1 MKAIWFKRI
10 AAALALLSL
19 TTAASAQY
27 VWLDDKGVKQFS
39 DMPPPAVTPKNRIL
53 KDPGTALRSAPQA
66 TTGDAPDK
74 PENSANG
81 ASAPN
86 KAQLPMTTAEKN
98 ADFQKRR
105 IEQAEKEKKDAEK
118 AKLEADKTQNC
129 ELARAYNRNLESG
142 VRLGGTDKN
151 GERYILN
158 DEQRA
163 QESRDNKRILD
174 ACK

>member
-1 MKAIWFKRI
+1 MKTIWFKRI
-10 AAALALLSL
+10 AAALALLCL

-39 DMPPPAVTPKNRIL
+39 DIPPPAGVPRNRIL
-53 KDPGTALRSAPQA
+53 KDPGTIPRSAPQM
-66 TTGDAPDK
+66 TTSAAPDK
-74 PENSANG
+74 PENPGNETSV
-81 ASAPN
+81 PN

-105 IEQAEKEKKDAEK
+105 MEQAEKEKKDAEK
-118 AKLEADKTQNC
+118 AKQDADKVKRC
-129 ELARAYNRNLESG
+129 ERARAYSRSLESG
-142 VRLGGTDKN
+142 VRISDIDKN

-163 QESRDNKRILD
+163 QESRDNKHILD
-174 ACK
+174 ECK

>member
-10 AAALALLSL
+10 ATALALLCL
-19 TTAASAQY
+19 TSAASAQY

-39 DMPPPAVTPKNRIL
+39 DTPPPASVPRNRIL
-53 KDPGTALRSAPQA
+53 KDPGTMSHSTSRV
-66 TTGDAPDK
+66 TTSTAPDK
-74 PENSANG
+74 PENPGNET
-81 ASAPN
+81 SAPN

-105 IEQAEKEKKDAEK
+105 MEQAEKEKKDAEK
-118 AKLEADKTQNC
+118 AKQDADKVKRC
-129 ELARAYNRNLESG
+129 ERARAYSRNLESG
-142 VRLGGTDKN
+142 VRITDIDKN

-163 QESRDNKRILD
+163 QESRDNKHILD
-174 ACK
+174 ECK